1 MKPGWY
7 AYSTT
12 GTPQLILFLG
22 EDSLPPSV
30 TLRLIRLQLQTVP
43 VLVVYFALAVRAHV
57 QAWPCLLLVYFFL
70 VLLLLPFLL
79 LERIATVA
87 AWVVT

>member
-1 MKPGWY
+1 MIGFI
-7 AYSTT
+7 
-12 GTPQLILFLG
+12 G
-22 EDSLPPSV
+22 
-30 TLRLIRLQLQTVP
+30 LQFQAVDL
-43 VLVVYFALAVRAHV
+43 LVVYLPLAVRAHV

-87 AWVVT
+87 VWVVT